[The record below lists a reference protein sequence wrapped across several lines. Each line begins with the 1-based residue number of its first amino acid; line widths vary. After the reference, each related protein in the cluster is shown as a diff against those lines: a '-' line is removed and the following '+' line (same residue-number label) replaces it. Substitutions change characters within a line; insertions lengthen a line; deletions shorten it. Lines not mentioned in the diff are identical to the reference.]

1 MKNFFLLLFFTPYLI
16 YAGTTGKLSGSVKDS
31 QTGEP
36 LVGAN
41 VIIVGTDLGAAT
53 NVNGNYVI
61 LNIPPGNFSV
71 KISYIGYEPVLVTD
85 VQIVVDQTT
94 LLPVELKP
102 ESIEVGEVVV
112 VAQTPMVQK
121 DVTSSISVIR
131 RDQIEA
137 LPVSTFT
144 DLLSLQAGVVKVGN
158 NNLYVRGGRS
168 NEVAYMVDGIYV
180 KDPLLGNLALEISN
194 DAIQEMSLLSGTFN
208 AEYGNA
214 LSGIVNIVTRDG
226 GDRFTGKIEARTS
239 QFGVDRYADLE
250 ENRINGS
257 LSGPVIPGYLTFF
270 ISADF
275 DNKGSYLPF
284 GYDELNTFFGKLSTS
299 VIPQAKMT
307 IQVRGSQGERQ
318 NYSHSYKY
326 IPEQYLNIQTD
337 SWQSSLTFTQST
349 ASNFFYD
356 ITASY
361 FNQGFYSGINKDT
374 SEYLPPSEW
383 DYFTEYG
390 NPYEFWKRADPV
402 ELTDSRTAT
411 TDFSADAVWQI
422 GELNEVKIGG
432 QFQQHWLDL
441 FYIYDPTRNFPYVD
455 DYNTQPYEMAFYFQD
470 KIELPYLIMNLG
482 LRWDYSNANVIYR
495 ADPLDPN
502 STVTAEP
509 ISQFSPRIGFAHPIS
524 DRTKLH
530 FSYGHFFQNPEFQYL
545 FENNQYDINV
555 REPLFGQA
563 NLDAERTISYEVGI
577 AHQFSDRIAA
587 NLTAY
592 YRDITGLIGTRYYFP
607 FVEGRYTGYT
617 LYVNEDYANVQGL
630 EFSFD
635 IRPDQHFSGSLTYTY
650 SVAKGSA
657 SSETEQYPGTSESTQ
672 LYYLDF
678 DRTHLFNFSAA
689 YQVLNGEGPEILD
702 GHTFQDMDFSLI
714 FKASSGAPYTPSGR
728 DVGFVERNSLRQPGI
743 YTLDMII
750 GKSFY
755 IYETLELR
763 IFGEIYNLTDQK
775 NVIYVYPDTG
785 SPEYTFEGNYSEEYM
800 QDPSNYG
807 SPRIIRLGASIKF

>member
-1 MKNFFLLLFFTPYLI
+1 MKKFYLLLFFTPFLI
-16 YAGTTGKLSGSVKDS
+16 YAGTTGKLSGTIKDS

-41 VIIVGTDLGAAT
+41 IIIVGTDLGAAA
-53 NVNGNYVI
+53 NVDGNYFI
-61 LNIPPGNFSV
+61 LNIPPGNYSV
-71 KISYIGYEPVLVTD
+71 KISYIGYESVLVTD
-85 VQIVVDQTT
+85 VQIIVDQNT
-94 LLPVELKP
+94 LLPVKLKP

-144 DLLSLQAGVVKVGN
+144 DLLSLQAGVVKIGN
-158 NNLYVRGGRS
+158 NNIHVRGGRS
-168 NEVAYMVDGIYV
+168 NEVAYLVDGIYV

-214 LSGIVNIVTRDG
+214 LSGVVNIVTRDG
-226 GDRFTGKIEARTS
+226 DNKFTGKIEGRTS
-239 QFGVDRYADLE
+239 EFGIDRYAELE
-250 ENRINGS
+250 EYRINGS
-257 LSGPVIPGYLTFF
+257 LSGPVLPGYLTFF
-270 ISADF
+270 ISAEI
-275 DNKGSYLPF
+275 NNSGSYLPF
-284 GYDELNTFFGKLSTS
+284 GYDDLNSFFGKLTTT
-299 VIPQAKMT
+299 VIPLAKLTFQA
-307 IQVRGSQGERQ
+307 RGSKGERQ
-318 NYSHSYKY
+318 NYNHSYKY
-326 IPEQYLNIQTD
+326 IPDQYLKIQTD
-337 SWQSSLTFTQST
+337 SWQNSFTFTQST
-349 ASNFFYD
+349 SSNFFYD
-356 ITASY
+356 VKASY
-361 FNQGFYSGINKDT
+361 FNQGYYSGINKDT
-374 SEYLPPSEW
+374 SEYLPTSEREFF
-383 DYFTEYG
+383 DYG
-390 NPYEFWKRADPV
+390 NGFEFYKLADPV
-402 ELTDSRTAT
+402 ELTDSRTSTA
-411 TDFSADAVWQI
+411 DFLASAVWQI
-422 GELNEVKIGG
+422 GQMNEVKFGG

-441 FYIYDPTRNFPYVD
+441 YYIYDPQRNFPYVD
-455 DYNTQPYEMAFYFQD
+455 DYNTQPYEMALYVQD
-470 KIELPYLIMNLG
+470 KIELPYLVMNLG

-495 ADPLDPN
+495 TNPLDPN
-502 STVTAEP
+502 STVTASP

-545 FENNQYDINV
+545 FENNQYDLNV

-563 NLDAERTISYEVGI
+563 DLDAERTISYEVGI
-577 AHQFSDRIAA
+577 SHQFSDRVAA

-607 FVEGRYTGYT
+607 YVEGRYTGYT
-617 LYVNEDYANVQGL
+617 LFVNEDYANVQGV
-630 EFSFD
+630 EFSLD
-635 IRPDQHFSGSLTYTY
+635 IRPDQHFAGSLTYTY
-650 SVAKGSA
+650 MNAQGSA

-678 DRTHLFNFSAA
+678 DRTHLFNFSLA
-689 YQVLNGEGPEILD
+689 YQVLKGEGPEILD

-743 YTLDMII
+743 YTVDMII
-750 GKSFY
+750 GKSFF
-755 IYETLELR
+755 IYETLEMR
-763 IFGEIYNLTDQK
+763 IFAEVYNLTDHR
-775 NVIYVYPDTG
+775 NIIYVYPDTG
-785 SPEYTFEGNYSEEYM
+785 DPDYTFEGNYSEEYM

-807 SPRIIRLGASIKF
+807 SPRVIRLGASIKF